1 MNINNWRD
9 HSSVYSQQHQKF
21 YRWVLYPVILF
32 LLLGSLFLFFAKKE
46 VVVRV
51 SAQLT
56 ATKIDKLQVPLEA
69 NIKVNNLKENKDV
82 KKGEVLVTFD
92 TSILQNEKE
101 QFEQENTSLEEQ
113 KKAAQLFIESIAKE
127 QNLFE
132 DDDEFGY
139 SNQLKSLLLEKET
152 QNTEQVL
159 ATTKQKIAVL
169 IETQKKNNYTLKN
182 ITEQLVRGTLKS
194 PSTGIVHL
202 NEEVTGQIDVSKG
215 TVLAEIYPKQKES
228 QLMFTALLP
237 ADEVT
242 RIKAGMGVHFKL
254 DKKGVASQTIEGTLK
269 EISETSITTEQGTF
283 YTIKGTLQ
291 PSKYFNNRYG
301 MTGEVSLIIGKKTY
315 WQQIK
320 DTLLNQE

>member
-1 MNINNWRD
+1 MHNNNWRD

-32 LLLGSLFLFFAKKE
+32 LFLVSLFLAFAKKE

-51 SAQLT
+51 PAQLT

-69 NIKVNNLKENKDV
+69 NIKVNNLKENKEV
-82 KKGEVLVTFD
+82 KKGEVLVMFD
-92 TSILQNEKE
+92 TSVLQNEKE
-101 QFEQENTSLEEQ
+101 QFEQENTSLEDQ

-132 DDDEFGY
+132 DEDEFGY

-169 IETQKKNNYTLKN
+169 IETKKKNNYTLQN

-215 TVLAEIYPKQKES
+215 TVLAEIYPK
-228 QLMFTALLP
+228 
-237 ADEVT
+237 
-242 RIKAGMGVHFKL
+242 
-254 DKKGVASQTIEGTLK
+254 
-269 EISETSITTEQGTF
+269 
-283 YTIKGTLQ
+283 
-291 PSKYFNNRYG
+291 
-301 MTGEVSLIIGKKTY
+301 
-315 WQQIK
+315 
-320 DTLLNQE
+320 

>member
-1 MNINNWRD
+1 MHNNNWRD

-32 LLLGSLFLFFAKKE
+32 LFLVSLFLAFAKKE

-51 SAQLT
+51 PAQLT

-69 NIKVNNLKENKDV
+69 NIKVNNLKENKEV
-82 KKGEVLVTFD
+82 KKGEVLVMFD
-92 TSILQNEKE
+92 TSVLQNEKE
-101 QFEQENTSLEEQ
+101 QFEQENTSLEDQ

-132 DDDEFGY
+132 DEDEFGY

-169 IETQKKNNYTLKN
+169 IETKKNNYTLQN

-242 RIKAGMGVHFKL
+242 RIKVGMDVHFKL

-269 EISETSITTEQGTF
+269 EISETSMTTEQGTF

-291 PSKYFNNRYG
+291 SSKYFNNRYG
-301 MTGEVSLIIGKKTY
+301 MTGEVSLIIGKKA
-315 WQQIK
+315 IGNK
-320 DTLLNQE
+320 SKMCC

>member
-1 MNINNWRD
+1 MHNNNWRD

-32 LLLGSLFLFFAKKE
+32 LFLVSLFLAFAKKE

-51 SAQLT
+51 PAQLT

-69 NIKVNNLKENKDV
+69 NIKVNNLKENKEV
-82 KKGEVLVTFD
+82 KKGEVLVMFD
-92 TSILQNEKE
+92 TSVLQNEKE
-101 QFEQENTSLEEQ
+101 QFEQENTSLEDQ

-132 DDDEFGY
+132 DEDEFGY

-169 IETQKKNNYTLKN
+169 IETKKNNYTLQN

-242 RIKAGMGVHFKL
+242 RIKVGMDVHFKL

-269 EISETSITTEQGTF
+269 EISETSMTTEQGTF

-291 PSKYFNNRYG
+291 SSKYFNNRYG
-301 MTGEVSLIIGKKTY
+301 MTGEVSLIIGKKSY

-320 DTLLNQE
+320 DVLLNQE

>member
-32 LLLGSLFLFFAKKE
+32 FLLGSLFLFFAKKE

-51 SAQLT
+51 PAQLT

-69 NIKVNNLKENKDV
+69 NIKVNNLKENKEV
-82 KKGEVLVTFD
+82 KKGEVLVMFD
-92 TSILQNEKE
+92 TSVLQNEKE
-101 QFEQENTSLEEQ
+101 QFEQENTSLEDQ

-132 DDDEFGY
+132 DEDEFGY

-169 IETQKKNNYTLKN
+169 IETKKK
-182 ITEQLVRGTLKS
+182 ITIT
-194 PSTGIVHL
+194 
-202 NEEVTGQIDVSKG
+202 
-215 TVLAEIYPKQKES
+215 
-228 QLMFTALLP
+228 
-237 ADEVT
+237 
-242 RIKAGMGVHFKL
+242 FK
-254 DKKGVASQTIEGTLK
+254 I
-269 EISETSITTEQGTF
+269 
-283 YTIKGTLQ
+283 
-291 PSKYFNNRYG
+291 
-301 MTGEVSLIIGKKTY
+301 
-315 WQQIK
+315 
-320 DTLLNQE
+320 